1 MRQPQFGKS
10 PQGDRLDRVKQSPNY
25 KNGSFKNVNFTP
37 FVSEGNSMTKIT
49 LDFIFRKYPRTSPID
64 PIPSQKTDLKSLP
77 LDQDIL
83 IWFGHSSYYFQLKG
97 KRFLVDP
104 VFSGYA
110 SPVSFTSRSF
120 PGTDVYTA
128 ADFPEID
135 YLLISHDHYDHLDY
149 KTITELKPKIK
160 QVICGL
166 GVGSHFEHWG
176 FEMDLIIEKD
186 WNERI
191 ELSSDL
197 ILHTATARH
206 FSGRAFTR
214 NNTLWMSYLVEAE
227 NYKLYIGGDSGYDS
241 HFAELGQKFG
251 GIDLAILDN
260 GQYNVAW
267 REIHLMPEEVL
278 KASSDLRAKRLFPVH
293 SSKFVLATHAWD
305 EPLTRITEYNQ
316 ANYVCPLVTPKIGE
330 IVFLRDSDQVFSNWW
345 EEIK

>member
-10 PQGDRLDRVKQSPNY
+10 PQGERLERVKQSPNF

-37 FVSEGNSMTKIT
+37 FVSEGNSMTQIT
-49 LDFIFRKYPRTSPID
+49 LDFIFRKYPRTAPLNL
-64 PIPSQKTDLKSLP
+64 IPSQKTDLKTLP

-104 VFSGYA
+104 VFSGNA
-110 SPVSFTSRSF
+110 SPVTFTGKAF
-120 PGTDVYTA
+120 PGSDIYTA

-135 YLLISHDHYDHLDY
+135 YLLISHDHYDHLDF
-149 KTITELKPKIK
+149 KTITQLKSKIK

-176 FEMDLIIEKD
+176 FEKDMIIEKD

-191 ELSSDL
+191 ELSPDL

-227 NYKLYIGGDSGYDS
+227 DYKLYIGGDSGYDS
-241 HFAELGQKFG
+241 HFAELGEKFG
-251 GIDLAILDN
+251 GVDMAILDN

-278 KASSDLRAKRLFPVH
+278 KASSDLGAKRLFPVH

-305 EPLTRITEYNQ
+305 EPLIRVSEYNQ
-316 ANYVCPLVTPKIGE
+316 ENFVCPLVTPKIGE
-330 IVFLRDSDQVFSNWW
+330 IVFLRDSGQVFSKWW
-345 EEIK
+345 EEIQ